1 MCWLSIIAFVF
12 IGCSGAVRTES
23 YEDRIRDFSTSWNQL
38 FGWLNFSSIDDFE
51 DSYRGAYFH
60 SRILV
65 VLTVNFN

>member
-1 MCWLSIIAFVF
+1 M
-12 IGCSGAVRTES
+12 RTES

-60 SRILV
+60 SRIPV